1 MVLRFFPCRQ
11 VKSLREREGP
21 SGSAKGKGQE
31 RGSGPPFAES
41 MEMSKITL
49 AVASDIALDKL
60 VASDANVR
68 RIKAGVSIEDLAE
81 DVARRGLLQSLS
93 VRPLL
98 DGDGTETGKYT
109 VTAGGRRLAA
119 LKLLVK
125 QKRLAKNAPV
135 PCIVKT
141 DGVEEEDSLA
151 ENTMREALHPLDQFR
166 AFKDLHEKGLS
177 IDDIAAR
184 FFVRAQVVRQRL
196 KLAAASP
203 KLLDL
208 YVAEELSLEQLMAF
222 CVTDDR
228 ERQQEVWEALSRS
241 YDKGPHAIRRQL
253 TQGAARA
260 SDKRAKFVGIEAYQ
274 AAGGVVLRDL
284 FNRDDGGWLQDAALL
299 DRLAREKLEQ
309 AAADIRAEGWKW
321 SETAIDFPYGYTN
334 GLRRLPG
341 SQAPLTDEEQAR
353 YDAAVSEY
361 NRLSEEHE
369 GADDLPEEID
379 RRMAELEAE
388 IAAVDERPA
397 LYDAADIA
405 RGGIFVSIDYDGR
418 PKIERGFVRS
428 EDEARKEGGPFAAAG
443 ESRSGAT
450 MSAGDAT
457 AGVDAGSAI
466 ATPPPAEEEIETSP
480 KLSGLMVVEL
490 SAHRTVAM
498 RLSLASN
505 PQAAFLAATHAL
517 ALNAFYSAK
526 SHTCLDLSERS
537 VTLGQQ
543 APGIGDSLAA
553 RTLLECFGNW
563 QMRLPADAGDL
574 WSWLL
579 AQDETVRAEL
589 FALCIGLSVNA
600 LNMPWERR
608 TGALQH
614 ADQLAEHL
622 ALDMRGFWSATV
634 ESFFGKVTKAHILAA
649 VREAK
654 GEETEQM
661 VCHLKKADMAAEAE
675 RLLQGTGWLPEGL
688 RTSHLDAPTPLEE
701 GSASERDA
709 AIVQDEEL
717 PAFLDETIEGPD
729 YHAAAE

>member
-1 MVLRFFPCRQ
+1 
-11 VKSLREREGP
+11 
-21 SGSAKGKGQE
+21 
-31 RGSGPPFAES
+31 
-41 MEMSKITL
+41 MSKITL
-49 AVASDIALDKL
+49 VSANDIGLDKL
-60 VASDANVR
+60 VVSDANVR
-68 RIKAGVSIEDLAE
+68 RIKAGVSIEDLSE
-81 DVARRGLLQSLS
+81 DIARRGLLQSLT
-93 VRPLL
+93 VRPLV
-98 DGDGTETGKYT
+98 DGDGAETGKYA
-109 VTAGGRRLAA
+109 VIAGGRRLAA

-166 AFKDLHEKGLS
+166 AFRTLHDQGLS

-184 FFVRAQVVRQRL
+184 FFVGAQVVRQRL

-208 YVAEELSLEQLMAF
+208 YVVEELSLEQLMAF
-222 CVTDDR
+222 CVSDDHA
-228 ERQQEVWEALSRS
+228 RQEEVWEALSRS
-241 YDKGPHAIRRQL
+241 YDKGPYAIRRQL
-253 TQGAARA
+253 TQGAVRA
-260 SDKRAKFVGIEAYQ
+260 SDKRAQFVGVETYE

-309 AAADIRAEGWKW
+309 AATEIRAEGWKW
-321 SETAIDFPYGYTN
+321 SETAIDFPYGHTN

-353 YDAAVSEY
+353 YDAAVAEY
-361 NRLSEEHE
+361 DRLSGEHENAEDLSEEV
-369 GADDLPEEID
+369 DL
-379 RRMAELEAE
+379 RMAELEAE

-405 RGGIFVSIDYDGR
+405 RAGVFVSIDYVGR
-418 PKIERGFVRS
+418 LKAERGFVRP
-428 EDEARKEGGPFAAAG
+428 EDEARKEGGVSAAAG
-443 ESRSGAT
+443 ESRSGAPL
-450 MSAGDAT
+450 SAGDA
-457 AGVDAGSAI
+457 AGSVDKEMDP
-466 ATPPPAEEEIETSP
+466 ATSVPAEEEIETSP
-480 KLSGLMVVEL
+480 KLSGLMIVEL
-490 SAHRTVAM
+490 SAHRTVVM
-498 RLSLASN
+498 RLSLAN
-505 PQAAFLAATHAL
+505 DPQAAFLAATHAL
-517 ALNAFYSAK
+517 ALNAFYSTT
-526 SHTCLDLSERS
+526 SYSCLDLSERS
-537 VTLGQQ
+537 VTLGSH
-543 APGIGDSLAA
+543 APGLGDSLAA
-553 RTLLECFGNW
+553 RTLLERFGNW

-589 FALCIGLSVNA
+589 FSLCVGLGVNA

-614 ADQLAEHL
+614 ADQLAGHL
-622 ALDMRGFWSATV
+622 ALDMRGFWSVTV

-654 GEETEQM
+654 GEETAQM
-661 VCHLKKADMAAEAE
+661 ISHLKKADMAAEAE

-688 RTSHLDAPTPLEE
+688 RTSNLDAPAPLEDAT
-701 GSASERDA
+701 ASESDVS
-709 AIVQDEEL
+709 ISKDDEL
-717 PAFLDETIEGPD
+717 PAFLDETTEGPD
-729 YHAAAE
+729 YPAAAE

>member
-1 MVLRFFPCRQ
+1 
-11 VKSLREREGP
+11 
-21 SGSAKGKGQE
+21 
-31 RGSGPPFAES
+31 
-41 MEMSKITL
+41 MSKITL
-49 AVASDIALDKL
+49 VSASDIGLDKL

-68 RIKAGVSIEDLAE
+68 RIKAGVSVEDLAE

-98 DGDGTETGKYT
+98 DGDGAETGKYG

-141 DGVEEEDSLA
+141 EGVGEEDSLA

-166 AFKDLHEKGLS
+166 AFKSLHEQGLS

-184 FFVRAQVVRQRL
+184 FFVGAQVVRQRL

-222 CVTDDR
+222 CVTDDHG
-228 ERQQEVWEALSRS
+228 RQEEVWEALSRF
-241 YDKGPHAIRRQL
+241 YDKGPYAIRRQL
-253 TQGAARA
+253 TQGAVRA
-260 SDKRAKFVGIEAYQ
+260 SDKRVQFIGIEAYE

-284 FNRDDGGWLQDAALL
+284 FNRDDGGWLDDAALL

-309 AAADIRAEGWKW
+309 AAAEIRAEGWKW
-321 SETAIDFPYGYTN
+321 SETAIDFPYGHTN

-341 SQAPLTDEEQAR
+341 AQAPLTDEGRAR
-353 YDAAVSEY
+353 YDAAVADY

-369 GADDLPEEID
+369 SADDLSEEVD

-397 LYDAADIA
+397 IYGVTDIA
-405 RGGIFVSIDYDGR
+405 RAGVFVSIDYDGR
-418 PKIERGFVRS
+418 LKIERGFVRA
-428 EDEARKEGGPFAAAG
+428 EDEARKEVGPFVAAA
-443 ESRSGAT
+443 ESGSGALV
-450 MSAGDAT
+450 SAGDA
-457 AGVDAGSAI
+457 AGGGDTEIGSHSHA
-466 ATPPPAEEEIETSP
+466 PAEEEIETSP
-480 KLSGLMVVEL
+480 KLAGLMIVEL

-498 RLSLASN
+498 RLSLAN
-505 PQAAFLAATHAL
+505 DPQAAFLAATHAL
-517 ALNAFYSAK
+517 ALNAFYSAG
-526 SHTCLDLSERS
+526 SYSCLDLSERS
-537 VTLGQQ
+537 VTLGHH
-543 APGIGDSLAA
+543 APGIGDSLTA
-553 RTLLECFGNW
+553 RTLHDSFGNW
-563 QMRLPADAGDL
+563 QMRLPADATDL

-579 AQDETVRAEL
+579 AQDEAARAEL
-589 FALCIGLSVNA
+589 FALCVGLSANA

-614 ADQLAEHL
+614 ADQLAKHL

-634 ESFFGKVTKAHILAA
+634 ESYLGKVTKAHILAA

-654 GEETEQM
+654 GEETAQLIS
-661 VCHLKKADMAAEAE
+661 HLKKADMAAEAE

-688 RTSHLDAPTPLEE
+688 RRSNLDASAPIEE
-701 GSASERDA
+701 ASVSEGDA
-709 AIVQDEEL
+709 SIAQDEQL
-717 PAFLDETIEGPD
+717 PAFFDETTEGPD
-729 YHAAAE
+729 YHSAAE